1 MEQCILNIGPTS
13 GDLTGSSNLVIQAAI
28 DYLSYLGGGT
38 VKIADG
44 NYEVES
50 AIHLRSNVHLEGVS
64 GKTVLKKCAE
74 IISPLTADADL
85 HEKQVSVKNPEYF
98 QTGQSVTI
106 SISGKSLG
114 FGDTVAT
121 IVGKEGNILYLDRQ
135 INATVLLE
143 DGGIVFTNFPV
154 ISGYNCE
161 NIEIRNLTIDGNKAN
176 NSFVN
181 GCRNAGFFL
190 FEAQKVLVENC
201 LVHSYNGDGI
211 SYQGS
216 SDIVVS
222 NCEILNNNGKGIH
235 PGSGAKRTHID
246 NCHVAYNS
254 LDGIFICWRVQH
266 SVIEHC
272 TSSHNGMSGLS
283 IGHKDTFNVIRQN
296 QFANNHYYGIFFRNE
311 PDPMGA
317 NDNLVEF
324 NQITDNG
331 SDGMG
336 YVGIRIRGFT
346 RDLKIRNNQI
356 SFVDAPTERTIGVC
370 MEEHTSDI
378 ELENNEFIGCQKQTH
393 TRWLIETD
401 V

>member
-1 MEQCILNIGPTS
+1 MEQRILNIGSKS

-38 VKIADG
+38 VKIAEGSYD
-44 NYEVES
+44 VEA
-50 AIHLRSNVHLEGVS
+50 AIHLRSNVHLEGVP
-64 GKTVLKKCAE
+64 GKTILRKCAE
-74 IISPLTADADL
+74 IISPLIADADL
-85 HEKQVSVKNPEYF
+85 HEKQVSVKYPGFF
-98 QTGQSVTI
+98 QVGHSITI
-106 SISGKSLG
+106 SINGKSLL

-121 IVGKEGNILYLDRQ
+121 IVGKEGSILYLDKQ
-135 INATVLLE
+135 LNATILLH

-154 ISGYNCE
+154 ISGYDCE
-161 NIEIRNLTIDGNKAN
+161 NIEIRNITIDGNKTN

-181 GCRNAGFFL
+181 GCRNAGIYL
-190 FEAQKVLVENC
+190 FEARKVLFEDC

-222 NCEILNNNGKGIH
+222 KCEILNNNGKGIH

-246 NCHVAYNS
+246 KCHVAYNS

-272 TSSHNGMSGLS
+272 TSDHNGMSGLS
-283 IGHKDTFNVIRQN
+283 IGHKDTHNVIRHN
-296 QFANNHYYGIFFRNE
+296 QFVNNKYYGIFFRNE

-317 NDNLVEF
+317 NDNLVEH
-324 NQITDNG
+324 NQIKDNG
-331 SDGMG
+331 SDEMG

-346 RDLKIRNNQI
+346 RDLKIRHNLI
-356 SFVDAPTERTIGVC
+356 SFVDAPADQTIGVC

-378 ELENNEFIGCQKQTH
+378 QLENNEFIGCRKQTH
-393 TRWLIETD
+393 SQCMIESEM
-401 V
+401 